1 MADTALIEAEWG
13 QVAWGNYETNLRFL
27 GLVGLPAAP
36 QRILEIGCG
45 KGAIL
50 AHLQAAGH
58 QCSGIEIDP
67 AALAECRS
75 AHPEL
80 AVDLASGDALPFQ
93 PESFDIVLS
102 FDVFEHIR
110 DSDRHVEEVRRVLKP
125 RGRYVLQ
132 TPNKW
137 TNIPFEVLRHMQ
149 KLHLGPTAAYREAT
163 RDHCALHNYW
173 QLQRRFRDH
182 DFELSIFDV
191 PVVNDYFKTKMRNYL
206 GALGPALLT
215 IFNPDKFPMCLR
227 TNFYV
232 SALRL

>member
-1 MADTALIEAEWG
+1 VADTALIEAEWN

-27 GLVGLPAAP
+27 ALVGFPPAP

-67 AALAECRS
+67 AALAECRA

-93 PESFDIVLS
+93 AASFDIVLS

-125 RGRYVLQ
+125 GGRYVLQ

-182 DFELSIFDV
+182 NFELSIFDV
-191 PVVNDYFKTKMRNYL
+191 PVVNDYFRTKMRNYL